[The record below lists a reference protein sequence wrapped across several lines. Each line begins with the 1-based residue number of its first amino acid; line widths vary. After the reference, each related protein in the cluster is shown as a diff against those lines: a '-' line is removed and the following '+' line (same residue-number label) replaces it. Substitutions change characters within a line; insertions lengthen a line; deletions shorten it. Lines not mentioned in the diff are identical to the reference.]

1 MCLSLFLTL
10 RSDGGLA
17 VAEQRSKGW
26 IPWLVGGVAAI
37 LGLAAWSSQAGNA
50 ATTGKIE
57 EKSESPSGSCAP
69 ITARAFY
76 LGLVI
81 VGAFESAINWGL
93 LSAFRLNSG
102 RYEIAFGM
110 WQANA
115 DAGTLGL
122 LLQKYK
128 DLGGTIDFSAYG
140 DPKLWGSRIDAREI
154 ETVKGIFAQ
163 AGNDLTMRRAQVILF
178 MEMYFLP
185 ACSLL
190 QVFNGS
196 QPASFAALASA
207 CVQLGTARTEQFL
220 RQAIESAKSS
230 GNAQLPLETL
240 IMLNFC
246 DLYIGWMQGIQ
257 SRGAYGFDLTDRPKI
272 LRYLVETDPQ
282 LQNDHTIHGVAIQRV
297 TL

>member
-1 MCLSLFLTL
+1 M
-10 RSDGGLA
+10 
-17 VAEQRSKGW
+17 AEQRSRGW
-26 IPWLVGGVAAI
+26 IPWLVGGIAAL

-50 ATTGKIE
+50 ATTGEIE
-57 EKSESPSGSCAP
+57 GKSESPSGSCAP

-81 VGAFESAINWGL
+81 VGAFESAMNWGL

-122 LLQKYK
+122 LLQKYR
-128 DLGGTIDFSAYG
+128 DLGGTIDFSTYG

-154 ETVKGIFAQ
+154 ETIKGIFSQ
-163 AGNDLTMRRAQVILF
+163 AGNDPIMRRAQVILF

-196 QPASFAALASA
+196 QPSSFAALASA
-207 CVQLGTARTEQFL
+207 CVQLGTVRTEQFL
-220 RQAIESAKSS
+220 RQALSANQGRSE
-230 GNAQLPLETL
+230 QE
-240 IMLNFC
+240 IMMGFC

-257 SRGAYGFDLTDRPKI
+257 SRGAHGFDLTDRPKI